1 MAETNV
7 NDVGG
12 RKVLLSE
19 NDRYFDCVGRTEMKE
34 TDKFPNIYIY
44 IYNGF
49 IDITRVIFA
58 CIVAF

>member
-44 IYNGF
+44 IYIMVLLILLGLF
-49 IDITRVIFA
+49 LRV
-58 CIVAF
+58 

>member
-44 IYNGF
+44 I
-49 IDITRVIFA
+49 
-58 CIVAF
+58 

>member
-19 NDRYFDCVGRTEMKE
+19 NDRYFDCVGRNEMKE

-44 IYNGF
+44 IYIMVLLILLGLF
-49 IDITRVIFA
+49 LRV
-58 CIVAF
+58 